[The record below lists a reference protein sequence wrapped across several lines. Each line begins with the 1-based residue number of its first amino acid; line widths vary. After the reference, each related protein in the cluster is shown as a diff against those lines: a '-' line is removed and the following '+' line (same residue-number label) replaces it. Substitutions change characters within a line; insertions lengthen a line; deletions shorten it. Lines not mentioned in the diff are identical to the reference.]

1 MKRRV
6 EIFTAGC
13 PVCTPV
19 VEMVKEVAGESCE
32 IITYNLIDDFDNQDV
47 MDKLA
52 NYGVKRIPA
61 IAVNGQLL
69 SCCTD
74 NEISRQELIDAGVG
88 QSN

>member
-69 SCCTD
+69 SCCID

-88 QSN
+88 QSI

>member
-88 QSN
+88 QSI